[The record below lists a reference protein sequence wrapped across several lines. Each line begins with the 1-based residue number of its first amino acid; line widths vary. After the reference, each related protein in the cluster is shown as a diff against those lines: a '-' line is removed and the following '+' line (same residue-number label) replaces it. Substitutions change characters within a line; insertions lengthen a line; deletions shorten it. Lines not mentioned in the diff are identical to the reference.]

1 MKALKIFERKK
12 NFKIFTLK
20 IQFNKLLTISNLTQL
35 GYIDI
40 GDEFWRQ
47 NVMLT
52 FLGRF
57 GHKKIRSKIPVQDL
71 NFVTIIQR
79 WQLCWW
85 QNHYFGDFFRYVSL
99 QLVTS
104 SGSSDECTSL
114 SVSPCFWP
122 KKHFFHVKDLILELY
137 KLWIS
142 GRLVVL
148 GLFII
153 LTPQSGQRNI
163 IIYIN
168 IILLYYIIYIL
179 WKGYTPDP
187 SLLPFPASNILK
199 IFSKMSKTSFS
210 I

>member
-1 MKALKIFERKK
+1 MEAFFVEFQSPKISAQNPGPRSVVTNIFRLK
-12 NFKIFTLK
+12 
-20 IQFNKLLTISNLTQL
+20 NLQ
-35 GYIDI
+35 
-40 GDEFWRQ
+40 
-47 NVMLT
+47 
-52 FLGRF
+52 
-57 GHKKIRSKIPVQDL
+57 P
-71 NFVTIIQR
+71 
-79 WQLCWW
+79 
-85 QNHYFGDFFRYVSL
+85 
-99 QLVTS
+99 
-104 SGSSDECTSL
+104 GSSDGCTSL
-114 SVSPCFWP
+114 SVGPCFWP
-122 KKHFFHVKDLILELY
+122 RKQFCHVKDLILELY

-199 IFSKMSKTSFS
+199 IFSKTSKTSFS

>member
-1 MKALKIFERKK
+1 MTF
-12 NFKIFTLK
+12 
-20 IQFNKLLTISNLTQL
+20 FNVANRPLTSPTCDKLL
-35 GYIDI
+35 
-40 GDEFWRQ
+40 
-47 NVMLT
+47 
-52 FLGRF
+52 
-57 GHKKIRSKIPVQDL
+57 
-71 NFVTIIQR
+71 VTNIFRLEHLQQR
-79 WQLCWW
+79 PS
-85 QNHYFGDFFRYVSL
+85 D
-99 QLVTS
+99 
-104 SGSSDECTSL
+104 GSTSL
-114 SVSPCFWP
+114 SVSPCFLP
-122 KKHFFHVKDLILELY
+122 RKQFYHVKDLILELY

-199 IFSKMSKTSFS
+199 IFSKKVKNVIFDLKLVISS
-210 I
+210 

>member
-1 MKALKIFERKK
+1 METKCDDDVFRAF
-12 NFKIFTLK
+12 
-20 IQFNKLLTISNLTQL
+20 
-35 GYIDI
+35 
-40 GDEFWRQ
+40 
-47 NVMLT
+47 
-52 FLGRF
+52 
-57 GHKKIRSKIPVQDL
+57 RSPKIPVQDL
-71 NFVTIIQR
+71 NFITIIQR
-79 WQLCWW
+79 WQWCWW
-85 QNHYFGDFFRYVSL
+85 QNHYFGDFFRHVSNFFNVSNWPL
-99 QLVTS
+99 ISPTCDKLLVTNIFHLEHLQQRPS
-104 SGSSDECTSL
+104 DGSTSL

-122 KKHFFHVKDLILELY
+122 RKQFCHVKDLILELY

-179 WKGYTPDP
+179 WKGYTPDL

-199 IFSKMSKTSFS
+199 IFSKKVKNVIFDLKLVISSWYFVLKTQKMKRLN
-210 I
+210 